1 MLQGI
6 HQKGYLTADDEQI
19 HTYLTAEV
27 TKDKKAALLLEKM
40 SAAKSVADVAKME
53 GAVTDTV
60 KHITF
65 TGNAFISK
73 VGSSEPALSGSV
85 SKAQKGEFKS
95 GIKGKAAVYAYQVLS
110 QKKNDV
116 KYDQKQEEQR
126 LQQTA
131 SRSLSSYMSELV
143 QKANIS
149 DRRYI
154 FF

>member
-1 MLQGI
+1 
-6 HQKGYLTADDEQI
+6 
-19 HTYLTAEV
+19 
-27 TKDKKAALLLEKM
+27 M